1 MSADEIASA
10 FVNHFYT
17 TLNSNASALA
27 GLYQAQ
33 STMTFEGAKSDG
45 PEAIVGK
52 YVVSEDCYRLRYEK
66 NIDA

>member
-33 STMTFEGAKSDG
+33 STMTFEGAKSEG

-52 YVVSEDCYRLRYEK
+52 YVVSFQRSLSPSL
-66 NIDA
+66 

>member
-52 YVVSEDCYRLRYEK
+52 YVVSKDCYRLRCEK